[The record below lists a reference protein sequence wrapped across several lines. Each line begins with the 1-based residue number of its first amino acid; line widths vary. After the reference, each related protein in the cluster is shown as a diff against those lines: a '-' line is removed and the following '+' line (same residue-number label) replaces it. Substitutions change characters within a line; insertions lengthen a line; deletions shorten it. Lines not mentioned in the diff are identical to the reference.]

1 MKKNMYWFVMVAA
14 IVMSAMTFVSCED
27 PFEEVL
33 PEVIESEVLD
43 EGVEDEIIET
53 PSTDPEGTNTGT
65 ELSYKSWIM
74 VKGQTRAA
82 FEERV
87 EVTLTNVFNNTDTT
101 VVVDNFELGEYTT
114 SLSHK
119 VRKTR
124 EDGFVDIVD
133 SVLVY
138 TVSFENFSFDYELD
152 YEVATYD
159 DGYTKQVM
167 PYHQIG
173 AIKDKG
179 YKLEDLDF
187 VIDEV
192 GEMKEKRVYLR
203 KLLTHE
209 ISVDFQSKTY
219 DLTAKV
225 EIRKYVGIHPC
236 IVKSELNS
244 SAVYNE
250 GADII
255 SKLFVS
261 RTYSDGT
268 VDTEASVCRLG
279 AYISFDELGYIDI
292 RGFNNDLSIVSSEL
306 KSGGH
311 DDFGSNADFVTCVRY
326 KDIWTITYNYFSI
339 DMNVVYDRAWYD
351 DGLLKC
357 EFPSLAIT
365 DISNATPEL
374 VFENSGEN
382 TTGKYSVYWLH
393 QTVTAKAGEQ
403 VLEAMG
409 TKQIVAYE

>member
-1 MKKNMYWFVMVAA
+1 MKKNMYWFVMAVAV
-14 IVMSAMTFVSCED
+14 VMSAMTFVSCED

-43 EGVEDEIIET
+43 EGIEEEVIET

-124 EDGFVDIVD
+124 EEGFVDIVD

-159 DGYTKQVM
+159 DGYTKQLM

-173 AIKDKG
+173 TIKDKG
-179 YKLEDLDF
+179 YKLEDLEF
-187 VIDEV
+187 IIE
-192 GEMKEKRVYLR
+192 GGSYVYIR
-203 KLLTHE
+203 KLLTHA
-209 ISVDFQSKTY
+209 ISVEFQGKTY

-225 EIRKYVGIHPC
+225 ELRRFVGSHPC
-236 IVKSELNS
+236 VVNSEPLS
-244 SAVYNE
+244 STVTTIGE
-250 GADII
+250 II
-255 SKLFVS
+255 ESKFVVR
-261 RTYSDGT
+261 RTWSDGK
-268 VDTEASVCRLG
+268 VEEEPIVCYFG
-279 AYISFDELGYIDI
+279 AYIECENYDYKVI
-292 RGFNNDLSIVSSEL
+292 RGYQNNLAIVSSGFSLDVISEPRATEA
-306 KSGGH
+306 K
-311 DDFGSNADFVTCVRY
+311 FVTCTRY
-326 KDIWTITYNYFSI
+326 YQKWCVNYNYFDI
-339 DMNVVYDRAWYD
+339 AINFVHDEAVYD
-351 DGLLKC
+351 DGILKC
-357 EFPSLAIT
+357 YMPGAAQFT
-365 DISNATPEL
+365 DIVNATPEMRAIQ
-374 VFENSGEN
+374 SGQDDEGSY
-382 TTGKYSVYWLH
+382 TVYQFKQDVSAKVDDITLTGW
-393 QTVTAKAGEQ
+393 G
-403 VLEAMG
+403 AMEV
-409 TKQIVAYE
+409 VAYH